1 MRIAKRAVV
10 YAVGFGL
17 FAATWVFLGAFAVG
31 NKISKKPV
39 PRNEG
44 RDGYV

>member
-1 MRIAKRAVV
+1 MRIAKRAVI

-17 FAATWVFLGAFAVG
+17 FTASWVFLGAFALG
-31 NKISKKPV
+31 NRFAKPV

-44 RDGYV
+44 KDGYV